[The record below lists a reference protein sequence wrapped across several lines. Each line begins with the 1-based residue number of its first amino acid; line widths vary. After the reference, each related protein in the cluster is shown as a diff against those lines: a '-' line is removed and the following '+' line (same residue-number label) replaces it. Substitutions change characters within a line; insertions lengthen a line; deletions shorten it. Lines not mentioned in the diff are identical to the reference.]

1 MPLGRIKLFVIM
13 ELVISVIIRIRV
25 IQNFGGSINEPTS
38 DQAKLKKNYLN
49 NGNQGLSYQG
59 HLQLS

>member
-1 MPLGRIKLFVIM
+1 M